1 MYRARVYFAII
12 SLIFTSGILSC
23 QKTLAA
29 DPAQVQ
35 TNTSKALPTSSL
47 DQYFGKTFVSEV
59 RISGNRLVTDAEV
72 LDEVLSVAG
81 STFSRD
87 MVINDLQ
94 KIFQLGYFE
103 ADGVQAI
110 PYLKSDNSILLEYK
124 VKENPPVNDLV
135 IYGNTNTVELNAYDI
150 FADLVGKPENVKLL
164 KDKIQ
169 ELETEYLKN
178 GFIIAKVTDIDLN
191 DAGILTVSVD
201 EGVIKTISYKG
212 NEKTKVDF
220 LNHLVKDQGVN
231 EPYNEFKFA
240 NDFKRLQ
247 GSNYFS
253 SVTRTVRPAQDGS
266 GGYDLLIE
274 LAEKRTA
281 SVGLGGGVNS
291 TAGIFG
297 NASLNLGN
305 LRGRGETLNV
315 TAILGS
321 GYGAA
326 QTLNNDSR
334 LVRRDNLTQ
343 ISANY
348 SIPYFLDSD
357 YGFNTFANYS
367 KGPNFN
373 VDLSRQTAYG
383 GGIGLSR
390 VVGQSHVFR
399 LSTTGNYIDLEDR
412 DRKEYLDELTRN
424 IIELDNLS
432 QRDILKKK
440 GANFTGGRR
449 GLARAEAKRL
459 RDEQIVSGAYVGF
472 KPSYTY
478 NKLDNRQNPRDGWKT
493 RISSEPVFGLGDI
506 SSFTKLSGSATKY
519 LPVGKESSFLLNFR
533 GGAEMFGDIPQFA
546 IYRLGTTSG
555 IRGYRQFS
563 ELGVGSRLAI
573 TTAEL
578 RTPIYNIIPPVKRY
592 NFTKKV
598 DFAVFADAGII
609 GGRVRLNR
617 VTQRL
622 SQAAAIGFGL
632 RVKLPLVGALR
643 FDIGFPLV
651 EILTG
656 NKKLFRFN
664 FGPAD
669 IF

>member
-1 MYRARVYFAII
+1 LYRNKVILVTFCLMF
-12 SLIFTSGILSC
+12 SLGLILVQNASA
-23 QKTLAA
+23 QEANTPLSNAA
-29 DPAQVQ
+29 LS
-35 TNTSKALPTSSL
+35 N
-47 DQYFGKTFVSEV
+47 YFGKTLVSEV
-59 RISGNRLVTDAEV
+59 RVSGNRLLKDQEILEEV
-72 LDEVLSVAG
+72 LTIQG
-81 STFSRD
+81 STFSRETI
-87 MVINDLQ
+87 MADLQ
-94 KIFQLGYFE
+94 KIYQLGYFE
-103 ADGVQAI
+103 SDGVQAI
-110 PYLKSDNSILLEYK
+110 PYLKEDKTILLEYK
-124 VKENPPVNDLV
+124 VSENAPINDLV
-135 IYGNTNTVELNAYDI
+135 IYGNTNTEELNAYDI
-150 FADLVGKPENVKLL
+150 FADLVGKPENAKLL
-164 KDKIQ
+164 KEKIQ

-191 DAGILTVSVD
+191 NAGILTIEVD
-201 EGVIKTISYKG
+201 EGIIKTISYKG
-212 NEKTKVDF
+212 NKKTKVSF
-220 LNHLVKDQGVN
+220 LNHLVKDQGIN

-240 NDFKRLQ
+240 DDFKRLQ

-253 SVTRTVRPAQDGS
+253 SVTRTVRPSQDGS

-281 SVGLGGGVNS
+281 SVGIGGGVNS

-305 LRGRGETLNV
+305 LRGKGETLNV

-321 GYGAA
+321 GFGAA
-326 QTLNNDSR
+326 QTLSNDSR

-348 SIPYFLDSD
+348 SMPYFMDSD
-357 YGFNTFANYS
+357 YGLNTFASFS

-373 VDLSRQTAYG
+373 VDLSRQTAFG
-383 GGIGLSR
+383 GGLGLTR
-390 VVGQSHVFR
+390 IVGQNHIFR
-399 LSTTGNYIDLEDR
+399 LNATGNYIDVQDR
-412 DRKEYLDELTRN
+412 DRKQYLDELTRN
-424 IIELDNLS
+424 IIEIDDLS
-432 QRDILKKK
+432 QRDVLKKK
-440 GANFTGGRR
+440 GENFIGGRR
-449 GLARAEAKRL
+449 GIARAEARRL
-459 RDEQIVSGAYVGF
+459 RDEQIVSGVYLGI

-478 NKLDNRQNPRDGWKT
+478 NKLDNNQNPRDGWKT
-493 RISSEPVFGLGDI
+493 RASAEPTFGFGDI
-506 SSFTKLSGSATKY
+506 SSFTKLNGSATKY
-519 LPVGKESSFLLNFR
+519 LPIGKESSFLLNLR
-533 GGAEMFGDIPQFA
+533 GGAELFGDVPQFD
-546 IYRLGTTSG
+546 IYRLGTASG

-578 RTPIYNIIPPVKRY
+578 RTPIYNVIPPVKRY
-592 NFTKKV
+592 NFTKNV
-598 DFAVFADAGII
+598 DFALFADAGII

-622 SQAAAIGFGL
+622 SQAAAVGFGL

-656 NKKLFRFN
+656 NKSLYRFN